1 MDYKSKYLKYKN
13 KYLRNLMIG
22 GVREPQFDEMFNH
35 SNFLGDTDIVKKA
48 RLEATEE
55 GYKLLVNLNKKNDLN
70 NYSDKNISFQIAT
83 AESLTAGLIFS
94 TLVDIPW
101 GGFLKY
107 GGFSVYDTDA
117 KRKLLGVTIDNV
129 YQLDCAKELALGVL
143 NNSNATIA
151 IAVSGNAMPTSA
163 ETANM
168 LGEVYF
174 AIAGYSSDNNI
185 IYTTEIVNIC
195 NIYNI
200 TECNPWVETLAIK
213 KEYPERNTTTII
225 NKAVRYY
232 TALHAYKLCNQFI
245 YENDIIIPGFKIA
258 NKKNAITYKT
268 VNKNVIINEARIQ
281 TCKSTYAGACK
292 KGL

>member
-22 GVREPQFDEMFNH
+22 GVGEPNFDEMFNDG
-35 SNFLGDTDIVKKA
+35 NLLGDTDVVRIA
-48 RLEATEE
+48 RQEAILE
-55 GYKLLVNLNKKNDLN
+55 GYQLLVNLNNKNDQK
-70 NYSDKNISFQIAT
+70 NYSANNISFQIAT
-83 AESLTAGLIFS
+83 VESLTAGLIFS

-151 IAVSGNAMPTSA
+151 IAVSGNAMPISA
-163 ETANM
+163 ATADM

-185 IYTTEIVNIC
+185 IYNTEIANIC
-195 NIYNI
+195 DMYNI
-200 TECNPWVETLAIK
+200 KECNPCVQTLAHK
-213 KEYPERNTTTII
+213 KMYPERNTTTII

-232 TALHAYKLCNQFI
+232 TALHAYKLCNMFI
-245 YENDIIIPGFKIA
+245 KENDIMIPEFKIA

-268 VNKNVIINEARIQ
+268 VNKDFINIEARIQ
-281 TCKSTYAGACK
+281 TCTKTYAQVCK
-292 KGL
+292 KD

>member
-22 GVREPQFDEMFNH
+22 GVGEPKFDEMFNH

-48 RLEATEE
+48 REDATEE
-55 GYKLLVNLNKKNDLN
+55 GYNLLVNLNNKNDLK
-70 NYSDKNISFQIAT
+70 NYSANKISFQIAT

-174 AIAGYSSDNNI
+174 AIAGYSRDNNI

-195 NIYNI
+195 NIYEI
-200 TECNPWVETLAIK
+200 KECNPWVETLATK
-213 KEYPERNTTTII
+213 KYPERNTTTII

-232 TALHAYKLCNQFI
+232 TALHAYKLCNKFI
-245 YENDIIIPGFKIA
+245 DKNDIIIPDFKIE

-268 VNKNVIINEARIQ
+268 VNTDFINNEARIQ
-281 TCKSTYAGACK
+281 TRNSTYAGECK
-292 KGL
+292 KK